1 MMNLLMSSTRTWFT
15 MPNKMKMKA
24 RMKLGSSLDMEK
36 TVASDGSELSIIC
49 NHEILIEKLLS
60 SIDFF
65 KGDL

>member
-24 RMKLGSSLDMEK
+24 RMKLESSLAMEK
-36 TVASDGSELSIIC
+36 TVTSDGGELSILC
-49 NHEILIEKLLS
+49 KHKILIEKLLS
-60 SIDFF
+60 SLDFF